1 LVFVYI
7 GSYTESPD
15 GSGEGIAVF
24 RFDAASGRL
33 TLVQTVTGVA
43 NPSFAVLD
51 SRQRCLYAV
60 NELDDGGAWFPGLGF
75 LQLLFGRRSLAE
87 LEHAAADCRVNAE
100 EARVLLDALFPKRP
114 SCVWPAV

>member
-1 LVFVYI
+1 MRADVPHSWEDLGFSIQFAGALPCGENRSASASGRESLVFVYI

-51 SRQRCLYAV
+51 SRQRCLYKV
-60 NELDDGGAWFPGLGF
+60 T
-75 LQLLFGRRSLAE
+75 
-87 LEHAAADCRVNAE
+87 
-100 EARVLLDALFPKRP
+100 
-114 SCVWPAV
+114 